1 MRLAPDIGRKR
12 DMPDMQF
19 LLFASELRTR
29 AKEILARAANTDDP
43 EAQETMLVVATG
55 YQQLARQ
62 VEQRIRESGEA

>member
-1 MRLAPDIGRKR
+1 LALDSGRKR

-19 LLFASELRTR
+19 LLFARELRTR